1 MKSRFQPVV
10 NIFLSD
16 KDKIFIFKFENKVM
30 GGRSDLTTI
39 RELVPKQI
47 YLFEI
52 EALFL
57 EDIILDMRD
66 RIVNELTKMV
76 YQRDIQLSTDF
87 ISDIEGKM
95 EFYVRKVTQRDH
107 SAATGSMKGT
117 DYDQIQSSIADNSKD
132 LQWVWH
138 DVNDFDRI
146 EKFSDD
152 EVFED
157 EVVFKLIK
165 RKSTKED
172 VMDEKPEHI
181 IQGYDCFSIYKH
193 SDNSYEWR
201 LCKIINKEIKPEFKT
216 QGAMNKFL
224 GGGISKTAH
233 IQDGASD

>member
-1 MKSRFQPVV
+1 V

-16 KDKIFIFKFENKVM
+16 KDKIFIFKFENKLM

-39 RELVPKQI
+39 KELVPKQI
-47 YLFEI
+47 FLFEI

-76 YQRDIQLSTDF
+76 YQRDILLSDDF

-95 EFYVRKVTQRDH
+95 EFYVRKVTKRDNV
-107 SAATGSMKGT
+107 ATGSMQGT

-132 LQWVWH
+132 LQWIWH

-216 QGAMNKFL
+216 
-224 GGGISKTAH
+224 
-233 IQDGASD
+233 